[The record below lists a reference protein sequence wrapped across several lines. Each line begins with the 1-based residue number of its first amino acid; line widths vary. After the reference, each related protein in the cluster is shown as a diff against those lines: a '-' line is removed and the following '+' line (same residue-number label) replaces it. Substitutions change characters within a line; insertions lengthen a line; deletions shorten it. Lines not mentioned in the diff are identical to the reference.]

1 MLELY
6 FFWAGKVVQ
15 MKKIPTDCS
24 HSLITV
30 DMTDLMEGN
39 TYKWK
44 MEMER
49 IVREGSKKC

>member
-30 DMTDLMEGN
+30 DMTDLTEGN

-44 MEMER
+44 MKMER
-49 IVREGSKKC
+49 IVREGSKMC